1 MDMGNVATEFGNI
14 VFVLSA
20 VFGMFYALSWH
31 KTGLTNGS
39 ATLIKAWV
47 CIITA
52 VCGRIGWWVLA
63 LRLADEG
70 QTYHSFFTEWKWA
83 IAVPSAVLFTYGVI
97 LFVDS
102 IDRLRPKDKYIS
114 FTACMVLAALLAL
127 I

>member
-1 MDMGNVATEFGNI
+1 MGDAVTEFGNI

-20 VFGMFYALSWH
+20 VFGMYYALSWH

-52 VCGRIGWWVLA
+52 VFVRIGWWVLA
-63 LRLADEG
+63 LRLANEG
-70 QTYHSFFTEWKWA
+70 QTYHPMFVEWKWIVSVPTA
-83 IAVPSAVLFTYGVI
+83 ILFTYGVI

-102 IDRLRPKDKYIS
+102 IDRLKPKDKYIS
-114 FTACMVLAALLAL
+114 FTACMILAALIA
-127 I
+127 II